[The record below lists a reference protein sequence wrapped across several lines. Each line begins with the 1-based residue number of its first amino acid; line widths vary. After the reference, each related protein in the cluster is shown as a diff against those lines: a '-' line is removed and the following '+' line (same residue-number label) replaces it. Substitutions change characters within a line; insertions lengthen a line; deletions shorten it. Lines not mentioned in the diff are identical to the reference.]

1 MTKVGITITCQR
13 CNKEQPMIEIDH
25 WNLVRWRDGFKIQD
39 AMPDLTPGQRE
50 LIISGTCEKCFDEMF
65 PKGE

>member
-13 CNKEQPMIEIDH
+13 CLVEQPMIEIDH
-25 WNLVRWRDGFKIQD
+25 WNLVRWRDGYKIQD

-65 PKGE
+65 KER